1 MGGEGDRHV
10 KGRVTPWVAALR
22 DQGAQFLFPTLA
34 KAPVVNGT
42 DPTSLIRVVLQGS
55 QAAVTAARAMSGIDA
70 DASAAGPLTAL
81 GSAFTQPYVLLGLGL
96 YGLGAMVW
104 MLVLAKL
111 DVSVAY
117 PFVALGF
124 VVVMVLGAIVFGEP
138 ITNAKL
144 LGTALVGVGVWLIA
158 RG

>member
-1 MGGEGDRHV
+1 MTV
-10 KGRVTPWVAALR
+10 SV
-22 DQGAQFLFPTLA
+22 FLM
-34 KAPVVNGT
+34 
-42 DPTSLIRVVLQGS
+42 VVLSVGLSALAQISLKAGM
-55 QAAVTAARAMSGIDA
+55 AAVAAARAMSGIDA

-81 GSAFTQPYVLLGLGL
+81 GSAFAQPYVLLGLGL

-124 VVVMVLGAIVFGEP
+124 IVVMVLGAFVFGEP
-138 ITNAKL
+138 VTPAKL
-144 LGTALVGVGVWLIA
+144 FGTALVGVGVWLIA

>member
-1 MGGEGDRHV
+1 MTV
-10 KGRVTPWVAALR
+10 SV
-22 DQGAQFLFPTLA
+22 FLM
-34 KAPVVNGT
+34 
-42 DPTSLIRVVLQGS
+42 VVLSVGLSALAQISLKAGM
-55 QAAVTAARAMSGIDA
+55 AAVTAARAMSGIDA

-124 VVVMVLGAIVFGEP
+124 IVVMVLGAFVFGEP
-138 ITNAKL
+138 ITSAKL

>member
-1 MGGEGDRHV
+1 MTVPVFLMVLLSVGLSALAQISLKAGMAAATAGRTAVAMGGS
-10 KGRVTPWVAALR
+10 
-22 DQGAQFLFPTLA
+22 
-34 KAPVVNGT
+34 APV
-42 DPTSLIRVVLQGS
+42 D
-55 QAAVTAARAMSGIDA
+55 
-70 DASAAGPLTAL
+70 GPLAAL

-124 VVVMVLGAIVFGEP
+124 IVVMVLGAVVFGEP
-138 ITNAKL
+138 VTVAKVF
-144 LGTALVGVGVWLIA
+144 GTALVGIGVWLIA